1 MLERILSAFRSADFP
16 TRRARVRPRVG
27 VVGLGQAACPSVLTD
42 LDQMSP
48 NGVLEPAQ
56 SAHWARKEA
65 RAARLVSRQPVWG
78 ALGLGRVCEI

>member
-56 SAHWARKEA
+56 SAHWARRTRCA
-65 RAARLVSRQPVWG
+65 IGQPT
-78 ALGLGRVCEI
+78 AGLGRSWTWSGL